1 MVLLPWTHLS
11 HRFFFRLKPPT
22 GYSAFLCNLYCAQL
36 SHPPRENG
44 SSDLHHTYTICLV
57 REAYLSLLLP
67 TVKPK
72 KVKKK
77 KRQYVGLSGI
87 QKLGSCP
94 LPFYIPCL
102 TQNINFVHKKLYG
115 QHQNSREWFQPC
127 FLMWSEHEA
136 TSGTET
142 VHTAGR
148 EECAL
153 FRGKSLK
160 CSSKEMHNCPI
171 LLDTFIN

>member
-94 LPFYIPCL
+94 LPFYIPC
-102 TQNINFVHKKLYG
+102 
-115 QHQNSREWFQPC
+115 

>member
-36 SHPPRENG
+36 SHPPREDG

-77 KRQYVGLSGI
+77 KDNMLDCQEYRNWAPAHSPFIYLASLRISILSI
-87 QKLGSCP
+87 K
-94 LPFYIPCL
+94 
-102 TQNINFVHKKLYG
+102 NFTA
-115 QHQNSREWFQPC
+115 NTR
-127 FLMWSEHEA
+127 
-136 TSGTET
+136 
-142 VHTAGR
+142 TAGNGFNPASWCGLNTR
-148 EECAL
+148 QHLAQRLCT
-153 FRGKSLK
+153 RQVGKSVPCSGGSPSSVALRK
-160 CSSKEMHNCPI
+160 CTIVPSS
-171 LLDTFIN
+171 